1 MASKEQENGE
11 NNELLDEIALE
22 QMLDDTAAPNT
33 EEESQEN
40 LHNDPRSSLP
50 NLGVSKLRGYDIE
63 EDVRKAV
70 ESGDIDAYCQDLA
83 KRLEEKALGQCARIV
98 SRCESVTKY
107 TLTLLE
113 EKQMK
118 AKLGKKEMESLKAK
132 INSLPVPVK
141 SFVNEMRSYA
151 ENKKLSDAIKM
162 IMKEDMKAFR
172 ENTAEEA
179 RSIAHM
185 VLNAANEFC
194 DGKHQERESD
204 LISIATSDEVA
215 AANDEEDKHEGNET
229 VENESD
235 EKSEM
240 APITE
245 QEEDQCVIPTPPP
258 PPPIYSS
265 FRDVNMNF
273 TREDVNQIKREL
285 NFAISR
291 LTSEV
296 VTSYEQA
303 RAMQKHVPPSLNQI
317 FVDFTQ
323 NQEIKKTFFIKEII
337 TCVERVL
344 NKLTPKDK
352 VHGLDNDLQDLNE
365 TVKLLHTLQTSKKY
379 EVHGV
384 AVTRTA
390 PDTIG
395 LLFYVLL
402 IISLSLIVLLLSF
415 TGERFAL
422 IVFIAV
428 VFVFMLKSWQ
438 ALFSAGKKR
447 VEVFG
452 RVKKSEKVD

>member
-11 NNELLDEIALE
+11 KNEILDETTFE
-22 QMLDDTAAPNT
+22 QTLDDTAAPT
-33 EEESQEN
+33 IREESQEN
-40 LHNDPRSSLP
+40 LQNDPRSSLR
-50 NLGVSKLRGYDIE
+50 NLGVSKLKGYDIE

-70 ESGDIDAYCQDLA
+70 ESGDIDAYCEDLA
-83 KRLEEKALGQCARIV
+83 KRLEEKALAQCARIV

-107 TLTLLE
+107 TLTRLE
-113 EKQMK
+113 EKQVK
-118 AKLGKKEMESLKAK
+118 AKLGKKEVESLKAK

-141 SFVNEMRSYA
+141 RFVNEVRSFA
-151 ENKKLSDAIKM
+151 ENKKLSDAIKI

-179 RSIAHM
+179 RSIAQM
-185 VLNAANEFC
+185 VLNAANAFS
-194 DGKHQERESD
+194 DGKHQESESD
-204 LISIATSDEVA
+204 LTIETSDEVA
-215 AANDEEDKHEGNET
+215 AANDEEDENKGNET
-229 VENESD
+229 VEKEQD
-235 EKSEM
+235 EKSEKG
-240 APITE
+240 PITE
-245 QEEDQCVIPTPPP
+245 QEEEYDHVIPNSPPT
-258 PPPIYSS
+258 PPIYSS
-265 FRDVNMNF
+265 FRDVNMHF

-285 NFAISR
+285 HLAISR

-296 VTSYEQA
+296 ITSYEQA
-303 RAMQKHVPPSLNQI
+303 RAMQRHVPPSLNQI
-317 FVDFTQ
+317 FVDFTR

-337 TCVERVL
+337 TCVEKVL
-344 NKLTPKDK
+344 NKLTPEPK
-352 VHGLDNDLQDLNE
+352 VHDLDNDLQDLNE

-390 PDTIG
+390 PNTIG

-402 IISLSLIVLLLSF
+402 ITSLSLIVLLLSF

-422 IVFIAV
+422 IAFVVV
-428 VFVFMLKSWQ
+428 VFFFMLKSWQ

-452 RVKKSEKVD
+452 RVKKSEKLD